1 LAFHGTLMSPW
12 TVGQIPRFYQWWSF
26 DAFINTG
33 ALGGGAV
40 GERSFYNNRNGVCSF
55 QKKKWCMQGNAEVER
70 EMELYGLG
78 QKGGMAAETREWQSV
93 RLCVHGKRIV
103 CMTCLGLNGER
114 VCGRLMNNSNYATIL
129 TSKRLWSCPPCASLS
144 TRGFQTMT
152 RGKCVREGLK
162 GRCSSLKPS

>member
-1 LAFHGTLMSPW
+1 MARLCCHELWA
-12 TVGQIPRFYQWWSF
+12 RFQG
-26 DAFINTG
+26 FINDG
-33 ALGGGAV
+33 HLMRLSILGHWGG
-40 GERSFYNNRNGVCSF
+40 CSWREILLQQQKRCMQF
-55 QKKKWCMQGNAEVER
+55 SKKKKKWCMQGNAEVER

-129 TSKRLWSCPPCASLS
+129 TSKRLWSCPPCTSLS